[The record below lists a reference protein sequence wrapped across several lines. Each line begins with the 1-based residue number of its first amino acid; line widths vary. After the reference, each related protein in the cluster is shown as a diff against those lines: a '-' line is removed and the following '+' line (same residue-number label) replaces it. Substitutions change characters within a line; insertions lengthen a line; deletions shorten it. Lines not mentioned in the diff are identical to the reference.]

1 MGDNTPTA
9 EHRNFECFSAPVSL
23 GPVPVHPLLYTMP
36 DVLFGK
42 QKYSS
47 RAPALFMPSSPS
59 LSQCLEQSR
68 NQNFLTLRN
77 SFLESRGSYSP
88 KIALSPFVYS
98 IVPSPRQPCQ
108 ADTIT
113 ASCPMKKLWCPVF
126 HTTLSASHMPAMF
139 RSMLPQ
145 PQTHQIHLG
154 LHFCSPCP
162 HPHSISCCHN
172 NAT

>member
-1 MGDNTPTA
+1 MRDNTPTA
-9 EHRNFECFSAPVSL
+9 EHRNFECFSAPCVTGACPCPPAAL
-23 GPVPVHPLLYTMP
+23 HHARYAIQKT
-36 DVLFGK
+36 
-42 QKYSS
+42 KYSS
-47 RAPALFMPSSPS
+47 HTPALFMPSSPS
-59 LSQCLEQSR
+59 LSQCLEQSG
-68 NQNFLTLRN
+68 NQNSLTLRN

-88 KIALSPFVYS
+88 KIALSPFVCS

-126 HTTLSASHMPAMF
+126 YTTPSASHMPAMF
-139 RSMLPQ
+139 RSVLPQ

-154 LHFCSPCP
+154 LHFCSLCP
-162 HPHSISCCHN
+162 HPHSVSCYHN